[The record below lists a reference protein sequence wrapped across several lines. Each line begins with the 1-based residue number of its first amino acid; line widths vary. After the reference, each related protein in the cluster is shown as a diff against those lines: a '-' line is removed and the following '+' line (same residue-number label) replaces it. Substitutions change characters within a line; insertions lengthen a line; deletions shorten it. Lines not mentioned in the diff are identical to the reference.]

1 MRDMGPATGTSVKY
15 QTPLRQAQR
24 ELTRSR
30 IKDAARNLFYAKHFD
45 MTTMDEIAMA
55 AGLRRSTL
63 YLHYKDKT
71 EILSDI
77 VADYIPKAKAM
88 LATLPSARPTL
99 DEVRHWIDANYR
111 FVAREQVPFA
121 ILLDLRANRA
131 DAIDL
136 NQLTLELM
144 SGIGEVV
151 PAFRRAVADDADPM
165 QRARA
170 LQLYLLITFA
180 CRVYL
185 EAPDDPHSKAMCE
198 IAAQDFHAYLS
209 AQP

>member
-1 MRDMGPATGTSVKY
+1 MGSATRASVKY

-30 IKDAARNLFYAKHFD
+30 IKDAARNLFYEHHFD

-55 AGLRRSTL
+55 AGLRRSTV

-71 EILSDI
+71 EILGDI
-77 VADYIPKAKAM
+77 VADYIPKAKAK

-99 DEVRHWIDANYR
+99 DELRHWIEENFK
-111 FVAREQVPFA
+111 FVAQEQVPFA
-121 ILLDLRANRA
+121 ILVDLRANRA

-144 SGIGEVV
+144 AAIGEVV
-151 PAFRRAVADDADPM
+151 PSFREAVADDADPM
-165 QRARA
+165 LRARC
-170 LQLYLLITFA
+170 LQLYLELTFA
-180 CRVYL
+180 CGLYL
-185 EAPDDPHSKAMCE
+185 ENPDDRYSKAMLE
-198 IAAQDFHAYLS
+198 ITARDFHAYLS
-209 AQP
+209 GD